1 MDYIGEKCSAC
12 GKEFTAD
19 DDIVVCPKCGSP
31 HHRECWLKENKCA
44 NESYHASGK
53 KWQRIGIPSSEQET
67 VICPV
72 CRFPNTPEDEKC
84 RRCGTDLKTG
94 KAPEFFGENE
104 NSDRGFIDEETITFD
119 FAGFD
124 PEEDFGG
131 VKLRDISSF
140 VATNTIYYIP
150 IFKRMKDFGTKFSFN
165 LACLAFPSLYFANRK
180 MWGWAVFAAVLS
192 IVMSLPLVI
201 LYMADM
207 TIPQAMANAINSHSD
222 MLNIL
227 DSVFSFAD
235 WVIRIVFCLL
245 GNRIYY
251 GFVMR
256 SLRRLKSENHFSREE
271 LMAAGGIRP
280 MNMLLMILIKGALAI
295 ALGFTVYTIFNMM
308 TVLSD
313 FSTVSLFI

>member
-1 MDYIGEKCSAC
+1 
-12 GKEFTAD
+12 
-19 DDIVVCPKCGSP
+19 
-31 HHRECWLKENKCA
+31 
-44 NESYHASGK
+44 
-53 KWQRIGIPSSEQET
+53 
-67 VICPV
+67 
-72 CRFPNTPEDEKC
+72 
-84 RRCGTDLKTG
+84 
-94 KAPEFFGENE
+94 
-104 NSDRGFIDEETITFD
+104 
-119 FAGFD
+119 
-124 PEEDFGG
+124 
-131 VKLRDISSF
+131 
-140 VATNTIYYIP
+140 
-150 IFKRMKDFGTKFSFN
+150 
-165 LACLAFPSLYFANRK
+165 
-180 MWGWAVFAAVLS
+180 
-192 IVMSLPLVI
+192 MSLPLVI

-207 TIPQAMANAINSHSD
+207 TIPQAMADAINSHSD

-280 MNMLLMILIKGALAI
+280 MNMLLMILIKGVLAI

>member
-19 DDIVVCPKCGSP
+19 DDIVVCPECGSP

-124 PEEDFGG
+124 PEEDFG
-131 VKLRDISSF
+131 
-140 VATNTIYYIP
+140 
-150 IFKRMKDFGTKFSFN
+150 TKFSFN

-207 TIPQAMANAINSHSD
+207 TIPQAMADAINSHSD

-280 MNMLLMILIKGALAI
+280 MNMLLMLLIKGVLAI